1 MKKILMIQP
10 PQWYP
15 ITPHLAVPLLSAQ
28 LKAAG
33 FETHIIDLNVKFFNR
48 LLTEKNLQWADRKAR
63 EDLKNLEP
71 VYKKA
76 DYESVIKSGSY
87 DQKACALKYLAL
99 KKFYE
104 EHASEIPDLIG
115 NIEHSVRVLKDEML
129 FYNPESLPRAK
140 HNIRLA
146 LRLASMPYAPNEID
160 FDNYF
165 VNPILNL
172 DWKNIK
178 AQVSDRSVNMFY
190 DFFEEYV
197 YAFSQDNYDIICIA
211 LTDLSQ
217 LISVFTLT
225 GLLKR
230 QTKATIVL
238 GGNYATQISAD
249 IVKHEEIFKEYIDFI
264 SIGNGEKAL
273 PALCRALDEKEDLE
287 RVPNVIYYSLEKQ
300 RIINT
305 GFSCAPFQMDSLAY
319 PDFTG
324 YDFGEYF
331 TPEPI
336 FPIELSKGCYWG
348 KCNFCDYAYGQ
359 QLYSPKA
366 IPRIIDELRYYV
378 DSYGATKFIFVDECI
393 PPVFYNKLA
402 SAIIEAGLNINFYS
416 FARLE
421 NGFTKPVL
429 ENLYKA
435 GARLFLWGYECESLR
450 VMKLMNKGIDAENRL
465 KILRDSR
472 EAGIW
477 NNGLFIFG
485 YPTETIEEIKQTM
498 DIILNNRDIILSCT
512 FSNFALKK
520 HSKLVED
527 IGENGVYDYAPNGEF
542 YTVYKDKIDGIEQM
556 ERRALRRNFQFD
568 FLDKNAH
575 ALWSVVFSD
584 FDHLLLYL
592 SKYGCDYVSEY
603 RSLKRV
609 APEFR

>member
-15 ITPHLAVPLLSAQ
+15 VTPHLAVPLLSAQ

-33 FETHIIDLNVKFFNR
+33 FQTDIIDLNVKFFN
-48 LLTEKNLQWADRKAR
+48 LLLSEKNLSAADKKAR
-63 EDLKNLEP
+63 RDLAELEP
-71 VYKKA
+71 VYAHA
-76 DYESVIKSGSY
+76 DHEAIIQQGTYA
-87 DQKACALKYLAL
+87 QKAGVLKYLSL

-104 EHASEIPDLIG
+104 EYAAQIPHLIQ
-115 NIEHSVRVLKDEML
+115 NIEYSVRVLKEEAL
-129 FYNPESLPRAK
+129 FYDPEALPLAK

-146 LRLASMPYAPNEID
+146 LRLASMPFAPNEID

-178 AQVSDRSVNMFY
+178 AQVQDKSVNMFF
-190 DFFEEYV
+190 DFFKGYV
-197 YAFSQDNYDIICIA
+197 KTFAEKKYDIICIA

-217 LISVFTLT
+217 LVSVFTLT
-225 GLLKR
+225 SLLKKY
-230 QTKATIVL
+230 TDASIVV

-249 IVKHEEIFKEYIDFI
+249 LVKFEEIFCEYIDYI
-264 SIGNGEKAL
+264 SIGNGEVAL
-273 PALCRALDEKEDLE
+273 PALCRALSEQGDIKK
-287 RVPNVIYYSLEKQ
+287 VPNVIFYDKEEKQ
-300 RIINT
+300 IVNT
-305 GFSCAPFQMDSLAY
+305 GFSCAPFKMDSVAY

-324 YDFGEYF
+324 YDFKEYF

-348 KCNFCDYAYGQ
+348 KCTFCDYAYGQ

-366 IPRIIDELRYYV
+366 IPRIIDELRYFA
-378 DSYGATKFIFVDECI
+378 DTYGASKFIFVDECI
-393 PPVFYNKLA
+393 PPAFYNRLA
-402 SAIIEAGLNINFYS
+402 SAIIEAGLHIHYYS

-421 NGFTKPVL
+421 NGFTKEVL
-429 ENLYKA
+429 ENLYQS

-450 VMKLMNKGIDAENRL
+450 IMKLMNKGIDAENRL
-465 KILRDSR
+465 EILRNAR

-485 YPTETIEEIKQTM
+485 YPTETLEEIRQTM
-498 DIILNNRDIILSCT
+498 DVILNNRDIILSCT

-520 HSKLVED
+520 HSKLVDE
-527 IGENGVYDYAPNGEF
+527 IGKNGVYEYASNGEF
-542 YTVYKDKIDGIEQM
+542 YTVYKDKIDGVEQM
-556 ERRALRRNFQFD
+556 ERRALRRGFQFE
-568 FLDKNAH
+568 FLEKNAH

-592 SKYGCDYVSEY
+592 SKYGCDFVSGY
-603 RSLKRV
+603 RSEKRV

>member
-28 LKAAG
+28 LKAEG
-33 FETHIIDLNVKFFNR
+33 FNTHIIDLNVKFFNK
-48 LLTEKNLQWADRKAR
+48 LLTEKNLFEADKKAR
-63 EDLKNLEP
+63 QDLKRLEI
-71 VYKKA
+71 VHKDTDFEAVKK
-76 DYESVIKSGSY
+76 DGSY
-87 DQKACALKYLAL
+87 EQKACALKYLSL

-104 EHASEIPDLIG
+104 EHGREIPDLIKS
-115 NIEHSVRVLKDEML
+115 IEHSVRVLKDESL
-129 FYNPESLPRAK
+129 FYNPEALPAAK

-146 LRLASMPYAPNEID
+146 LRLASMPFAPNEID

-190 DFFEEYV
+190 DFFEEY
-197 YAFSQDNYDIICIA
+197 ARSFSKCDYNIICIA

-217 LISVFTLT
+217 LISVFTLAR
-225 GLLKR
+225 LLKEN
-230 QTKATIVL
+230 TDCAIVL

-249 IVKHEEIFKEYIDFI
+249 MVSHEEIFRDYFDFL

-273 PALCRALDEKEDLE
+273 PALCRALDEKGDLE
-287 RVPNVIYYSLEKQ
+287 QVPNIIYYSTEKKK
-300 RIINT
+300 IINT
-305 GFSCAPFQMDSLAY
+305 GFSCAPFKMDSLAY

-324 YDFGEYF
+324 YDFKEYF

-348 KCNFCDYAYGQ
+348 KCTFCDYAYGQ
-359 QLYSPKA
+359 QMYSPKA
-366 IPRIIDELRYYV
+366 IPRIIDELKYYV
-378 DSYGATKFIFVDECI
+378 DTYGATKFIFVDECI

-402 SAIIEAGLNINFYS
+402 SAIIEAGIKINFYS

-421 NGFTKPVL
+421 KGFTKPVL
-429 ENLYKA
+429 ENLYNA

-450 VMKLMNKGIDAENRL
+450 VMKLMNKGIDAERRL
-465 KILRDSR
+465 DILRDSR

-485 YPTETIEEIKQTM
+485 YPTETLEEIRQTM
-498 DIILNNRDIILSCT
+498 DVISNNRDIILSCT

-520 HSKLVED
+520 HSKLVEE
-527 IGENGVYDYAPNGEF
+527 IGDNGVYDYSSNGEF
-542 YTVYKDKIDGIEQM
+542 YTVYKDKIAGIEQM
-556 ERRALRRNFQFD
+556 ERRALRRDFQFD
-568 FLDKNAH
+568 FLEKNAN

-592 SKYGCDYVSEY
+592 SKYGCDYVSAY
-603 RSLKRV
+603 RSENRV

>member
-48 LLTEKNLQWADRKAR
+48 LLTEKNLQWADTKAR
-63 EDLKNLEP
+63 EDLINLEP

-76 DYESVIKSGSY
+76 DFESVIKSGSY

-115 NIEHSVRVLKDEML
+115 NIEHSVRVLKDETL
-129 FYNPESLPRAK
+129 FYNPEALPRAK

-305 GFSCAPFQMDSLAY
+305 GFSCAPFKMDSLAY

-324 YDFGEYF
+324 YDFCEYF

-348 KCNFCDYAYGQ
+348 KCTFCDYAYGQ

-366 IPRIIDELRYYV
+366 ISRIIEELQYYI
-378 DSYGATKFIFVDECI
+378 DTYRATKFIFVDECI
-393 PPVFYNKLA
+393 PPAFYNKLA
-402 SAIIEAGLNINFYS
+402 SAIIKAGLKINFYS

-421 NGFTKPVL
+421 NGFTKQVL
-429 ENLYKA
+429 
-435 GARLFLWGYECESLR
+435 F
-450 VMKLMNKGIDAENRL
+450 
-465 KILRDSR
+465 
-472 EAGIW
+472 
-477 NNGLFIFG
+477 
-485 YPTETIEEIKQTM
+485 
-498 DIILNNRDIILSCT
+498 
-512 FSNFALKK
+512 
-520 HSKLVED
+520 
-527 IGENGVYDYAPNGEF
+527 
-542 YTVYKDKIDGIEQM
+542 
-556 ERRALRRNFQFD
+556 
-568 FLDKNAH
+568 
-575 ALWSVVFSD
+575 
-584 FDHLLLYL
+584 
-592 SKYGCDYVSEY
+592 
-603 RSLKRV
+603 
-609 APEFR
+609 